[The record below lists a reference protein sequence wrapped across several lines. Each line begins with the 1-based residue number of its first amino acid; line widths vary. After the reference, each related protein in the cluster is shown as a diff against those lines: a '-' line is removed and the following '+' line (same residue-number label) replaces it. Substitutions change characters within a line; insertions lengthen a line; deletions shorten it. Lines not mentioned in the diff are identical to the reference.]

1 MSLTVVGLGT
11 NLAHITEEGKS
22 AIKKATTVIV
32 KTSKSP
38 SYEYFEDIPHETL
51 DELFDNAENF
61 DSLNS
66 ECADYILSKRGRV
79 VYCTTGDGI
88 EDGIVEE
95 LIRRNI
101 EVKFSYG
108 VSQIAHVKQKA
119 CTAGS
124 FTYYTAYDIITKSH
138 WERADHAVIIGEIDD
153 KFLASD
159 LKLFLLDKIGD
170 ASILFYR
177 KTWKEITVSELDRQR
192 FDHTATLVIPKA
204 TLTKKERFGFS
215 DLVEIMKL
223 LRAPDG
229 CPWDRE
235 QTHDSI
241 RKNLIEEAYEL
252 DEAIYMQDADMMCE
266 ECGDVLLQAVFN
278 ALISEDDGEF
288 TLSDSLSMLCLKLIN
303 RHTHIF
309 GDVKAKNAQEA
320 LIAWETAKKKEKA
333 DKGPFDTVPKALPA
347 LIRAQK
353 VLKCAKAPK
362 TTPVSPK
369 TKDEWGDTLFE
380 LVKQMRNDGVDGEEA
395 LQDAIARFIKSE
407 EEK

>member
-1 MSLTVVGLGT
+1 MNLTIVGLGT
-11 NLAHITEEGKS
+11 LPEHITEEGKT

-32 KTSKSP
+32 KTSKTP
-38 SYEYFEDIPHETL
+38 SYKYFELIPHETL
-51 DELFDNAENF
+51 DEQFNSSEDF

-66 ECADYILSKRGRV
+66 TCADYILSKKGNV
-79 VYCTTGDGI
+79 VYCTTGDGL
-88 EDGIVEE
+88 EDGIVDEI
-95 LIRRNI
+95 LTRNHN
-101 EVKFSYG
+101 VKFAYG

-119 CTAGS
+119 RSTGS

-138 WERADHAVIIGEIDD
+138 LECPNHTIIIGEIDD

-170 ASILFYR
+170 ASVVFYH

-192 FDHTATLVIPKA
+192 FDHTATLIIPKSP
-204 TLTKKERFGFS
+204 LIKKERFGFS

-235 QTHDSI
+235 QTHESI

-252 DEAIYMQDADMMCE
+252 DEAIYMQDDDMMCE

-320 LIAWETAKKKEKA
+320 LIAWENAKKKEKSG
-333 DKGPFDTVPKALPA
+333 KGIFDTVPKSLPA

-353 VLKCAKAPK
+353 VLKCAKVPK
-362 TTPVSPK
+362 STPVSPK
-369 TKDEWGDTLFE
+369 TKEEWGDTLFE
-380 LVKQMRNDGVDGEEA
+380 IVKQMRNDGVDGEEA
-395 LQDAIARFIKSE
+395 LQDAIAKFINSE
-407 EEK
+407 DKK

>member
-1 MSLTVVGLGT
+1 MSLTIVGLGT
-11 NLAHITEEGKS
+11 IPEHITEEGRS
-22 AIKKATTVIV
+22 AINKATTVIV
-32 KTSKSP
+32 KTAKSP
-38 SYEYFEDIPHETL
+38 SYKYFQSIPHETL
-51 DELFDNAENF
+51 DEMFDNSEDF

-66 ECADYILSKRGRV
+66 ECADYILSQKGRV
-79 VYCTTGDGI
+79 VYCTAGDGI

-95 LIRRNI
+95 LLRRNADLKL
-101 EVKFSYG
+101 VYG
-108 VSQIAHVKQKA
+108 VSQIANAKQKA

-138 WERADHAVIIGEIDD
+138 WECPDHIVIIGEIDD
-153 KFLASD
+153 RFLASD

-170 ASILFYR
+170 SPVLFYR
-177 KTWKEITVSELDRQR
+177 KTWTNLTVSELDRQR
-192 FDHTATLVIPKA
+192 FDHTATLIIPKA
-204 TLTKKERFGFS
+204 SLTKKERFGFS

-252 DEAIYMQDADMMCE
+252 DEAIYMQDNDMMCE

-278 ALISEDDGEF
+278 ALISEDEGEF

-320 LIAWETAKKKEKA
+320 LIAWESAKKKEKA
-333 DKGPFDTVPKALPA
+333 GKGPFDTVPKSLPA

-353 VLKCAKAPK
+353 VLKCAKTPK
-362 TTPVSPK
+362 TPPVSPK
-369 TKDEWGDTLFE
+369 TKDEWGDILFD
-380 LVKQMRNDGVDGEEA
+380 LVKQMRNEGIDGEEA

>member
-1 MSLTVVGLGT
+1 MSLTIVGLGST
-11 NLAHITEEGKS
+11 LEHITEEGKT
-22 AIKKATTVIV
+22 AIQNATTVIV
-32 KTSKSP
+32 KTSKTP
-38 SYEYFEDIPHETL
+38 SYKYFETIPHETL
-51 DELFDNAENF
+51 DDKFDNSEDF
-61 DSLNS
+61 DSLNYT
-66 ECADYILSKRGRV
+66 CANYILAKKGNV
-79 VYCTTGDGI
+79 VYCTTGDGL

-95 LIRRNI
+95 ILRHSKK
-101 EVKFSYG
+101 VKIVYG

-119 CTAGS
+119 CTTGS

-138 WERADHAVIIGEIDD
+138 LECPDHTMIIGEIDD

-170 ASILFYR
+170 ANVIFYH
-177 KTWKEITVSELDRQR
+177 KAWKDITISELDRQR
-192 FDHTATLVIPKA
+192 FDHTSTLIIPK
-204 TLTKKERFGFS
+204 TSFTQKERFGFS

-235 QTHDSI
+235 QTHESI

-252 DEAIYMQDADMMCE
+252 DEAIYMQDDDMMCE

-309 GDVKAKNAQEA
+309 GDVKAKNGEEA

-333 DKGPFDTVPKALPA
+333 GKGPFDTIPKALPA

-353 VLKCAKAPK
+353 VLKCAKVPK

-369 TKDEWGDTLFE
+369 TKEEWGDVLFD
-380 LVKQMRNDGVDGEEA
+380 LVKQMRNDGIDGEEA
-395 LQDAIARFIKSE
+395 LQDAISKFINREDK
-407 EEK
+407 K